1 MARWEIKNVRL
12 VGVSAA
18 VPKNIVKTADF
29 DFFTPEEADTFDKT
43 VGIKSRRLASDDVCA
58 SDMCQSAA
66 ERLLSDLGWEK
77 ESIDVLLFESSCRLA
92 PIEVA
97 HLSN

>member
-29 DFFTPEEADTFDKT
+29 DFFTTEEAETFDKT
-43 VGIKSRRLASDDVCA
+43 VA
-58 SDMCQSAA
+58 
-66 ERLLSDLGWEK
+66 
-77 ESIDVLLFESSCRLA
+77 FY
-92 PIEVA
+92 
-97 HLSN
+97 